1 MSRRGRTAALAAAV
15 ACLPVTAHA
24 AAPPPPR
31 PNIIHILADDLGYGD
46 VGFNGQTLI
55 KTPIIDSIATG
66 GMILRNGYCPA
77 PVCAPSRV
85 SLMTGFHSG
94 HAYVDSNRP
103 DASNAPRAEDMMLP
117 QILKNAGYATGMIGK
132 WGFGTNGAG
141 TETVI
146 SPDALPNVHGFDY
159 FYGYLSHVRA
169 QNYFEPYL
177 WQTNSAAQYGV
188 EQTPTNN
195 TYTEDLFI
203 SKSLQYVT
211 DHANKS
217 QPFYL
222 QFSPTIPHFSL
233 DQISLVPN
241 WDQAYSA
248 PAYAAWTTK
257 QKEYAA
263 MITRLDVGIG
273 LLLAKLNDPNGDG
286 DKSDS
291 IVNNTLIVFT
301 SDNGPSNVDGAPI
314 DFFDSAGPF
323 RGGKSDLYEGG
334 IHAPW
339 AMRWTGTIRAGSI
352 DDRVIDGTDFLPTA
366 AALAGAE
373 TPVGIDGVSFA
384 PDLTGTGVSRNR
396 PYFIYEDHE
405 PMPGPAGGTITA
417 TWAIRQGDYKL
428 IEFSDGSYQMY
439 NLAADPGETRDIS
452 AQNPLLQQQLTNIA
466 LAEDVEQP
474 EGFAVTYRTWRAATN
489 TARVADDINWSG
501 DGAPADNWSAVVVNN
516 TSSGAMTALVDQDLS
531 FLGFGV
537 RGDAGPQRVQ
547 VNPGVTLY
555 GRNEIR
561 IGNNG
566 TIDLQ
571 GGTLS
576 TNRWVDVRP
585 GGTLTGFGSVN
596 GMIYND
602 GVVSVPAART
612 LRLNDGGVHTGAF
625 VLMGSGAGDATLEF
639 AHGDHTL
646 APGSSISGSGVVFI
660 TGASVHA
667 DATLSV
673 PLGVTVRVDG
683 GQLAA
688 PTISAQG
695 RIDFRSGSISAANLQ
710 LQGAAARLSFSGHAQ
725 AMKVASLTMDN
736 SAKLDVGDG
745 KLIVSAGNVG
755 SWNGSGY
762 TGISGLIASGR
773 RDDGSWSGNGIVTT
787 QSAAIVPNALT
798 SVGVA
803 SASDAA
809 RAGGTFGGFTVAA
822 ADVLVA
828 YTYTGDANLDGVIS
842 GDDYFAIDSAFPQ
855 RLTGWINGDFNYD
868 GRIDGD
874 DYFYIDSNFRA
885 QTAPIPMTGGSGGA
899 VGFVA
904 VPEPSCLALV
914 LPLLHTIVSRRR
926 AKKDASTIARRGV

>member
-1 MSRRGRTAALAAAV
+1 MSRRRRTVAVAAAV
-15 ACLPVTAHA
+15 AAIPAIVPA
-24 AAPPPPR
+24 AAPPLPPPPR
-31 PNIIHILADDLGYGD
+31 PNIIHILADDLGFGD
-46 VGFNGQTLI
+46 VGFDGQTLI

-94 HAYVDSNRP
+94 HAYVDRNSL
-103 DASNAPRAEDMMLP
+103 DASNVPRAEDVMLP
-117 QILKNAGYATGMIGK
+117 QVLKNADYATGMIGK

-146 SPDALPNVHGFDY
+146 APDALPNVHGFDY

-177 WQTNSAAQYGV
+177 WQTNPAAQYGI

-195 TYTEDLFI
+195 TYTEDLFVT
-203 SKSLQYVT
+203 KSLQYIG
-211 DHANKS
+211 DHANKP

-222 QFSPTIPHFSL
+222 QFSPTIPHFSI
-233 DQISLVPN
+233 DQISQVSN
-241 WDQAYSA
+241 WDQAYNS
-248 PAYAAWTTK
+248 PAYADWTTK

-263 MITRLDVGIG
+263 MITRLDAGIG
-273 LLLAKLNDPNGDG
+273 LLLSKLTDPNGDG

-301 SDNGPSNVDGAPI
+301 SDNGPSNNDGAPI
-314 DFFDSAGPF
+314 DFFDSAGPY
-323 RGGKSDLYEGG
+323 RGGKDDLYEGG

-339 AMRWTGTIRAGSI
+339 AMRWTGTISAGSI
-352 DDRVIDGTDFLPTA
+352 DDRIIDGTDFLPTA

-384 PDLTGTGVSRNR
+384 PDLTGQGVSRNR
-396 PYFIYEDHE
+396 PYFIYEDHAS
-405 PMPGPAGGTITA
+405 MPGPAGGTVTA
-417 TWAIRQGDYKL
+417 AWAVRQGDYKL
-428 IEFSDGSYQMY
+428 IKFSDGSYQMY

-452 AQNPLLQQQLTNIA
+452 AQNPLLKQQLTNIA

-474 EGFAVTYRTWRAATN
+474 AGFAVTYRTWTAATN
-489 TARVADDINWSG
+489 NARVADDINWSG
-501 DGAPADNWSAVVVNN
+501 DGTPADNWSAVVVNST
-516 TSSGAMTALVDQDLS
+516 TSTPMTALVDENLS

-537 RGDAGPQRVQ
+537 RGDAGPQKVQ
-547 VNPGVTLY
+547 VNAGVTLY

-561 IGNNG
+561 ISNNG

-571 GGTLS
+571 GGALS

-602 GVVSVPAART
+602 GTISVPAAHT
-612 LRLNDGGVHTGAF
+612 LTLNDGGVHTGAF
-625 VLMGSGAGDATLEF
+625 ILLGNGGGDATLEF

-646 APGSSISGSGVVFI
+646 AAGSSFSGAGIVSI

-673 PLGVTVRVDG
+673 PLGVIVRVDG

-688 PTISAQG
+688 PTLAVQG
-695 RIDFRSGSISAANLQ
+695 NVDLRSGSINASNVQ
-710 LQGAAARLSFSGHAQ
+710 LQGTARLSFSGSGQ
-725 AMKVASLTMDN
+725 SMKVAALTIWN
-736 SAKLDVGDG
+736 SAKLDIGDG
-745 KLIVSAGNVG
+745 KIILAGANPG
-755 SWNGSGY
+755 TWNGSIY
-762 TGISGLIASGR
+762 TGVAGLIASGYAG
-773 RDDGSWSGNGIVTT
+773 DGSWSGSGIVTS
-787 QSAAIVPNALT
+787 QSAAIAPNALT

-803 SASDAA
+803 SAGAA
-809 RAGGTFGGFTVAA
+809 GRAGGAFGGFPVAA
-822 ADVLVA
+822 GDVLVT
-828 YTYTGDANLDGVIS
+828 YTYTGDANLDGVIN
-842 GDDYFAIDSAFPQ
+842 GDDYFQIDSAFPEH
-855 RLTGWINGDFNYD
+855 LTGWINGDFNYD
-868 GRIDGD
+868 GVINGD
-874 DYFYIDSNFRA
+874 DYFFIDSNFRA
-885 QTAPIPMTGGSGGA
+885 QGAPIPTDAGA
-899 VGFVA
+899 GAGGFVA
-904 VPEPSCLALV
+904 VPEPLTLLV
-914 LPLLHTIVSRRR
+914 PAFLLLPRRR
-926 AKKDASTIARRGV
+926 RR